1 MRNFKLPA
9 AAIVIGL
16 GTAAF
21 ADGHAG
27 GWVLNGEQSVVSFG
41 SIKNDDTGEAHTF
54 SGLTGSVSP
63 DGMASVEIDLNSL
76 ETNIDIRN
84 ERMIEHVFKNAPSAT
99 LKAQV
104 DMADFDGLAVGEST
118 VTEIDGDVVFLGVE
132 APVYMDVFVMRL
144 DAENVIVTT
153 QSMMFISTDELE
165 INEGIDML
173 QELASLD
180 SITRTAP
187 VSFRLMF
194 SAGATQS

>member
-1 MRNFKLPA
+1 MRNFKLA
-9 AAIVIGL
+9 ATAIVIGL
-16 GTAAF
+16 GTGAY

-27 GWVLNGEQSVVSFG
+27 GWVLNGDQSVVSFG
-41 SIKNDDTGEAHTF
+41 SVKGNVTGEAHTF
-54 SGLTGSVSP
+54 TGLTGSVSA
-63 DGMASVEIDLNSL
+63 DGMATVEIDLNSV

-132 APVYMDVFVMRL
+132 APVYMDVFVMRT
-144 DAENVIVTT
+144 DEQNVMVTT
-153 QSMMFISTDELE
+153 NSMMFISTDELE

-173 QELASLD
+173 KELASLD
-180 SITRTAP
+180 QITRTVP
-187 VSFRLMF
+187 VTFRLMF
-194 SAGATQS
+194 SAGSTES